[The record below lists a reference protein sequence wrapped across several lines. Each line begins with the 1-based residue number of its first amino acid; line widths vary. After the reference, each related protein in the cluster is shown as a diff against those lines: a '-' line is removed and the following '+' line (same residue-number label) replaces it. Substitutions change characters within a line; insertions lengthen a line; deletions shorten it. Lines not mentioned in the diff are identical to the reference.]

1 MLLSSVVTDI
11 CSRAGIGSSLID
23 VTELTD
29 DVVGFTIPR
38 QIPART
44 ALETLM
50 TAYQFD
56 AVEQDW
62 KLYFKKRGSTSIQ
75 AITATELRAHHASE
89 QIPDR
94 AVEVRTQDLE
104 IPTHFTLSYESKV
117 RDYEIASQNAV
128 RVDKAT
134 YLPKN
139 GSLGLVMTDSHAKQ
153 TAEIILKQ
161 FWVNRHRYTFST
173 TYKHLKLAPGDVITV
188 SGKLMRITEMADRDG
203 VVDFVCESEEG
214 GVYTNAAVAD
224 DLTIDAIDLTESEY
238 IPAFIAM
245 DIPPI
250 DDDFGNAGLTVAMYG
265 ASGYSGGTL
274 QRSLDGAVFSN
285 VGFYPAA
292 SAVVGTVTNALSSG
306 ISGIIDN
313 STTLTVNFST
323 SNGVVGTIATT
334 SLWAG
339 GNLAAIGTPAN
350 GWELVQFLTATSSTG
365 YTYNITGFLRGLRG
379 TNQFRA
385 THTTSDKFVLLT
397 TTAGVLH
404 SAVDFIGSVLADI
417 DVTYLFRAVNPSGI
431 AGDSTG
437 ITIGQ
442 KTLDPYPPQVA
453 FGSRNSSNDIDL
465 NWYRGDRYEFTLA
478 DLSTL
483 DTIQSE
489 ESVNYSVD
497 VIHPVSSAV
506 LRTVATTASTW
517 TYTAAMQTSDSYPQ
531 THPILF
537 DIYQTSTVTSTRGP
551 GLRVSI

>member
-1 MLLSSVVTDI
+1 MLLSSIVTDI
-11 CSRAGIGSSLID
+11 CDRAGIGSTLID

-29 DVVGFTIPR
+29 DVVGYTIPR

-62 KLYFKKRGSTSIQ
+62 KLYFKKRGSSSIQ
-75 AITATELRAHHASE
+75 AISANDIRAHHASE
-89 QIPDR
+89 QTPDR

-134 YLPKN
+134 FLPKN

-153 TAEIILKQ
+153 VAEITLKQ

-173 TYKHLKLAPGDVITV
+173 TNKYIKLAPGDVITV
-188 SGKLMRITEMADRDG
+188 SGKMMRIIEMADRDG
-203 VVDFVCESEEG
+203 VVDFVCESEDG

-224 DLTIDAIDLTESEY
+224 DLTIEATNLTESEY
-238 IPAFIAM
+238 IPAFLAL

-250 DDDFGNAGLTVAMYG
+250 SEDFGNAGLTFAMYG
-265 ASGYSGGTL
+265 GTGYAGGTL
-274 QRSLDGAVFSN
+274 QRSLDGLVFSN
-285 VGFYPAA
+285 VGYFPAQ
-292 SAVVGTVTNALSSG
+292 SAVVGTVTNALSTG

-313 STTLTVNFST
+313 STTLTVDFST
-323 SNGVVGTIATT
+323 SNGVVGSIATT

-339 GNLAAIGTPAN
+339 GNLAAIGSQAN
-350 GWELVQFLTATSSTG
+350 GWELVQFLTATSSAG
-365 YTYNITGFLRGLRG
+365 YTYNITGLLRGLRG
-379 TNQFRA
+379 TNQFRG
-385 THTTSDKFVLLT
+385 THTTSDKFVLLA
-397 TTAGVLH
+397 TTAGVVH
-404 SAVDFIGSVLADI
+404 SAVDFVSAVLTDISVS
-417 DVTYLFRAVNPSGI
+417 YLFRSVNQNGI

-437 ITIGQ
+437 IAIGQ
-442 KTLDPYPPQVA
+442 KTLDPLPPQVA

-465 NWYRGDRYEFTLA
+465 NWYRGDRYEFTVA

-497 VIHPVSSAV
+497 VVHPVSSAV

-517 TYTAAMQTSDSYPQ
+517 AYTAAMQTSDSYPQ

-537 DIYQTSTVTSTRGP
+537 DIYQTSTVTGDRGL